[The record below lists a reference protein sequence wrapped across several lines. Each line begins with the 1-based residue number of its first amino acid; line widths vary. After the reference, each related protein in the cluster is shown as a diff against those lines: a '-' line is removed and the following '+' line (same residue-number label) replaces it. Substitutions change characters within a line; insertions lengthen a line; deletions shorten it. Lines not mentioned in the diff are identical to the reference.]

1 MKVFKFY
8 VLIMTIF
15 WEKGGIVF
23 KGGHY
28 IREDIIQGNTV
39 VRSSSRFFTAYSF
52 TNFTC
57 TAGEDPKESP
67 AVPGEDPHKED
78 PESREMISEEDAA
91 IYEQKSASEKSNAG
105 SLLLDLVLNN
115 EYLSANFASNC
126 FLYA

>member
-1 MKVFKFY
+1 MWDCSKYLV
-8 VLIMTIF
+8 
-15 WEKGGIVF
+15 
-23 KGGHY
+23 H
-28 IREDIIQGNTV
+28 
-39 VRSSSRFFTAYSF
+39 SSSRFFTAYSF

-57 TAGEDPKESP
+57 TAGEDPRESP
-67 AVPGEDPHKED
+67 GEDPEDPHKED
-78 PESREMISEEDAA
+78 PEDGPREDAEEDAA